1 MNSRKVVF
9 LFNTTLLIGTTAGF
23 IIGMILDWQTHIN
36 DLSNLRFGGVAMVVI
51 TSAIWTVI
59 AQMGFFAYLTI
70 HRFGLGIFKS
80 VKLWNQIQVVLIAFA
95 LFDLMFFRHYFFA
108 SDEESMF
115 GYALMPLLLLGYGLI
130 VASIKSKE
138 TDRTAFVPAV
148 FFIVVVTLIEWI
160 PALREDDFTFLITAI
175 VPLLLANTWQIL
187 VLHHLHRQPNGKQP
201 GVNAIKEQGKQTN
214 QSRGKKGN
222 KRKKSA
228 QRRK

>member
-1 MNSRKVVF
+1 MNSRKVVY

-23 IIGMILDWQTHIN
+23 IIGMILDWQTHMN
-36 DLSNLRFGGVAMVVI
+36 DLSNLSFGGVAMVII

-80 VKLWNQIQVVLIAFA
+80 VKLWNKVQVVLIVFA

-108 SDEESMF
+108 SEGESLI
-115 GYALMPLLLLGYGLI
+115 GYVWMPLLLVVYGLI
-130 VASIKSKE
+130 IASIKSKE
-138 TDRTAFVPAV
+138 TDRTAFVPTV

-160 PALREDDFTFLITAI
+160 PALRENDFTFLITAI
-175 VPLLLANTWQIL
+175 VPLLAANTWQIL
-187 VLHHLHRQPNGKQP
+187 ILHRLHRQPNGKQP
-201 GVNAIKEQGKQTN
+201 SMETVIEKEKQDN
-214 QSRGKKGN
+214 KSRGKK
-222 KRKKSA
+222 RKKET

>member
-9 LFNTTLLIGTTAGF
+9 LFNSTFLIGTTAGF
-23 IIGMILDWQTHIN
+23 IIGMILDWQTHMN
-36 DLSNLRFGGVAMVVI
+36 DLSNWNFGGVAMVII

-80 VKLWNQIQVVLIAFA
+80 VKLWNQVQLVIIAFA

-108 SDEESMF
+108 EEGESMLGF
-115 GYALMPLLLLGYGLI
+115 IWMPLLLLVYGLI
-130 VASIKSKE
+130 VATIKSKE
-138 TDRTAFVPAV
+138 TDRSAFIPTV

-160 PALREDDFTFLITAI
+160 PALRENDFTFLLTAI
-175 VPLLLANTWQIL
+175 VPLLVANTWQIL
-187 VLHHLHRQPNGKQP
+187 VLHHLHQQPNGKQP
-201 GVNAIKEQGKQTN
+201 GVSEVKQKEKQANT
-214 QSRGKKGN
+214 SRGKKG
-222 KRKKSA
+222 A

>member
-1 MNSRKVVF
+1 

-23 IIGMILDWQTHIN
+23 IIGMILDWQTHMN
-36 DLSNLRFGGVAMVVI
+36 DLSNLSFGGVAMVII

-80 VKLWNQIQVVLIAFA
+80 VKLWNKVQVVLIVFA

-108 SDEESMF
+108 SEGESLI
-115 GYALMPLLLLGYGLI
+115 GYVWMPLLLLVYGLI
-130 VASIKSKE
+130 IASIKSKE
-138 TDRTAFVPAV
+138 TDRTAFVPTV

-160 PALREDDFTFLITAI
+160 PALRENDFTFLITAI
-175 VPLLLANTWQIL
+175 VPLLAANTWQIL
-187 VLHHLHRQPNGKQP
+187 ILHRLHRQPNGKQP
-201 GVNAIKEQGKQTN
+201 SMETVIEKEKQDNKT
-214 QSRGKKGN
+214 RGKK
-222 KRKKSA
+222 RKKGKKET

>member
-9 LFNTTLLIGTTAGF
+9 LFNTTFLIGTTAGF
-23 IIGMILDWQTHIN
+23 IVGMILDWQTHMN
-36 DLSNLRFGGVAMVVI
+36 DLSNLRFGGVTMVII

-80 VKLWNQIQVVLIAFA
+80 VKLWNKVQVVLIAFA

-108 SDEESMF
+108 AEGESLF
-115 GYALMPLLLLGYGLI
+115 GYIWMPLMLLGYGVI
-130 VASIKSKE
+130 VATIKSKE
-138 TDRTAFVPAV
+138 TDRSAFIPAL

-160 PALREDDFTFLITAI
+160 PALRENDFTFLLTAI
-175 VPLLLANTWQIL
+175 VPLLVANTWQIL

-201 GVNAIKEQGKQTN
+201 SVSEVKEKEKVANKTRNKKGKN
-214 QSRGKKGN
+214 KAQSRK
-222 KRKKSA
+222 
-228 QRRK
+228 